1 MYIDF
6 VIRKP
11 SIREAIHFDTT
22 SIRNVN
28 TKKLEQMS
36 KTAKKMY
43 VNSRYH
49 GGRLYLGR
57 GAGLKSFLKKVGRFA
72 KKAYTKAI
80 RPIYK
85 KVVKPVLQF
94 TQTDQGKALV
104 NTISKTMGEAASMIP
119 VVGPLVSPIVEKE
132 LPTVLSAAD
141 NITTGIEG
149 IVKGIREKNPQITVQ
164 QGKDIYNTLRKTY
177 DSLSSDIKAQKAE
190 QMKKIEQN
198 LGDTIKAE
206 GYESVFKAAPF
217 LPIVDLTTLKEDQS
231 QTKGG
236 KLKRVYKIRKPT
248 GADKYGKYSAP
259 IVARVAGRM
268 FLSGSC
274 STDPV
279 RMVSKIPP
287 TPKKITS
294 RQETKTSG
302 GKTMDLLEELRAK
315 YA

>member
-1 MYIDF
+1 MYIDYN
-6 VIRKP
+6 IRRP

-22 SIRNVN
+22 SLRNVN
-28 TKKLEQMS
+28 TKKLEMMN
-36 KTAKKMY
+36 KNAKKMY

-57 GAGLKSFLKKVGRFA
+57 GAGLKSFLKKVGKFA
-72 KKAYTKAI
+72 KKAYTKVV
-80 RPIYK
+80 RPMYK
-85 KVVKPVLQF
+85 KVVKPGLNF
-94 TQTDQGKALV
+94 LTQNETGKALV
-104 NTISKTMGEAASMIP
+104 NTVSSVMSQAAEMVP
-119 VVGPLVSPIVEKE
+119 VVGPVIAPIVKKE
-132 LPTVLSAAD
+132 LPTVLGAAD
-141 NITTGIEG
+141 SITTAAEN
-149 IVKGIREKNPQITVQ
+149 IVQSIKDRNPQITVQ
-164 QGKDIYNTLRKTY
+164 QGKDIYNTIKKTY
-177 DSLSSDIKAQKAE
+177 DSLSEDIKQTKAE

-198 LGDTIKAE
+198 LPDTIKAE

-217 LPIVDLTTLKEDQS
+217 LPIVDLTTLKEES
-231 QTKGG
+231 VSGRGG
-236 KLKRVYKIRKPT
+236 KLKRVYKVRKPT

-274 STDPV
+274 GTDPV

-287 TPKKITS
+287 TPKKIT
-294 RQETKTSG
+294 KVSG